1 MSDMDEFISKLP
13 KAELHVHVE
22 GTLEPALMFSLAKR
36 NKVRLPFRSVEEV
49 RSAYAFGNL
58 QTFLDIYY
66 QGMSVLLVEED
77 FYDLTLAYLDRANA
91 QGVVHAE
98 IFFDP
103 QAHVSRGVP
112 FRVVVNGIHRA
123 VVDGYDRFGI
133 SARLI
138 LCFLRHLDQDDAL
151 AIFKQSLR
159 YADWIIGVGLDS
171 SEVGHPPAK
180 FKEVFDRARGE
191 GFRLVAHAGEE
202 GPAEYVWEALEVL
215 RVDRIDHGNRA
226 LEDERLV
233 QRLARDRVALTVCP
247 LSNLK
252 LGVVKDMARHPVAEM
267 VEKDLVV
274 TINSDDPAYFGGYIN
289 ENFRSIQKSLN
300 LSRDAL
306 ARFARNSV
314 VYSFLPDTHKSRLLD
329 RLDSY
334 LRAN

>member
-1 MSDMDEFISKLP
+1 MSDMNEFISKLP

-22 GTLEPALMFSLAKR
+22 GTLEPELMFGLAKR

-49 RSAYAFGNL
+49 RSAYEFGSL

-66 QGMSVLLVEED
+66 RGMAVLLAEED
-77 FYDLTLAYLDRANA
+77 FYDLTIAYLDRANA

-123 VVDGYDRFGI
+123 LVDGYDRFGI

-171 SEVGHPPAK
+171 SEVGHPPTK

-233 QRLARDRVALTVCP
+233 HRLARDRVALTVCP

-267 VEKDLVV
+267 IDKDLVV

-314 VYSFLPDTHKSRLLD
+314 VYSFLPDKHKMRLLD
-329 RLDSY
+329 RLNSY
-334 LRAN
+334 LQAN